1 MRYRRTW
8 QPGGTAFFTV
18 NLADRSSRLL
28 QTHIELLRA
37 SVRQVKQ
44 RHPFD
49 IIGWVVLPDH
59 MHAMWTLPEGD
70 SDNAMR
76 WMLIKA
82 GFSRQVPPHESRRP
96 SRIRKGE
103 RGIWQRRFWEHLIV
117 DDEDL
122 QRHLD
127 YIHINPVKHRLA
139 RRASDWPHSSIHRY
153 IGLGDLP
160 VDWAAA
166 RGDDVGCVG
175 ER

>member
-49 IIGWVVLPDH
+49 IIGWAVLPDH
-59 MHAMWTLPEGD
+59 MHVMWSLPEGD

-82 GFSRQVPPHESRRP
+82 GFSRHVPPHPQGRAGHLATTLLGTPDRR
-96 SRIRKGE
+96 
-103 RGIWQRRFWEHLIV
+103 
-117 DDEDL
+117 
-122 QRHLD
+122 
-127 YIHINPVKHRLA
+127 
-139 RRASDWPHSSIHRY
+139 
-153 IGLGDLP
+153 
-160 VDWAAA
+160 
-166 RGDDVGCVG
+166 
-175 ER
+175 